1 MTRAL
6 RFIAGLLAGCASAV
20 GIASLGFALLR
31 AAWPE
36 YSEAEPD
43 KAYTLAMLLARLSV
57 AATLTMG
64 AACAATLVAGDNGR
78 AAVSLGA
85 FFVAVSLPSH
95 LYYVWDD
102 YPVWYHFVYLLS
114 LVPIAWLG
122 SRLLRTVMP
131 LNQPAT
137 EYPVQ
142 EAV

>member
-1 MTRAL
+1 MRAL

-20 GIASLGFALLR
+20 GIAFLGIALLR

-36 YSEAEPD
+36 YAEAEPD
-43 KAYTLAMLLARLSV
+43 RAYSLVMLLARLSV
-57 AATLTMG
+57 AAILTIG
-64 AACAATLVAGDNGR
+64 AACVATLVAGDDGR
-78 AAVSLGA
+78 AAVFLGA

-95 LYYVWDD
+95 FHYVWDD

-122 SRLLRTVMP
+122 SRLLRAVMP

-137 EYPVQ
+137 EHPAR